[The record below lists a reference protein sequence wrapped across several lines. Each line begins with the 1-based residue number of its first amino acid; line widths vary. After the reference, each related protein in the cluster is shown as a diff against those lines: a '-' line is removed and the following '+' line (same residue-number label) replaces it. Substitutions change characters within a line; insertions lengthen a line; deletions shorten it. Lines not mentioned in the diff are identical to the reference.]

1 MAKKSKAKKSA
12 ARKSTTAASKAG
24 AAKVTPTYLKEGAS
38 YRMGLH
44 DVIRAVKMIDKHKHL
59 AKLVNA
65 SKKKGT
71 SVHLDANTV
80 NLVKDF
86 VVKHKMHADPV
97 GKHIVNAAPPAA
109 EGGIA
114 SAATGNPAECN
125 FGKAG

>member
-12 ARKSTTAASKAG
+12 TGKSRTAASKAG
-24 AAKVTPTYLKEGAS
+24 AAKVTPTYLKKGAS

-65 SKKKGT
+65 SKKKGA
-71 SVHLDANTV
+71 SVRLDADTV

-97 GKHIVNAAPPAA
+97 GKHIVNAAPRAA
-109 EGGIA
+109 KA
-114 SAATGNPAECN
+114 TAAAAGNPAECN